1 MANLLLRE
9 SLRKWRRA
17 SQRPFSLME
26 RIGARPPARRVGARK
41 RGTIEATY
49 REEMEKRE
57 KVERSKETVRI
68 D

>member
-1 MANLLLRE
+1 MRE
-9 SLRKWRRA
+9 SLRKWLRA
-17 SQRPFSLME
+17 SQRPFSFME

-41 RGTIEATY
+41 RVTIEATY
-49 REEMEKRE
+49 REEMEKEKRE